1 MARKPKKQEQTTDI
15 YFDDYYPTAR
25 ITTYNYTLKKKLAKF
40 AEEHPECCELKVRYS
55 DSGVMYMV
63 DKSRMSIR
71 FLSPCSEDKKEM
83 YRNILKSINNKE
95 GDSM

>member
-15 YFDDYYPTAR
+15 YFDDYYPGAT
-25 ITTYNYTLKKKLAKF
+25 ITTYNYELKKKLAKF
-40 AEEHPECCELKVRYS
+40 AEEYPECCELKVRYP
-55 DSGVMYMV
+55 DGGVAYVV

-71 FLSPCSEDKKEM
+71 FLSPCSEEKKEM